1 MRKRKRLCGVL
12 IMIMALILMT
22 LPVSEADAASSA
34 SDFVM
39 EGNILVKYKGTEKDV
54 SVPDDVKVIGES
66 AFENNTV
73 LERVV
78 LPKSVEKIEP
88 YAFWGCD
95 NLATVV
101 LGKGLTTVGD
111 FAFTGCKGLKE
122 MTIPSKVTIIGIQA
136 FADCVNMTDIT
147 IPKET
152 TVIHETAFDGCAKLK
167 IHYEQGSI
175 AHGYAVD
182 FYEKQKEM
190 PEYEDVAGYGD
201 GQDTAVTPQPLP
213 TDAPTA
219 TQPPYVVD
227 GQVLGSTHIVGNQAV
242 FFMDAGAMKSRQ
254 EQVLQQSDMD
264 TASGIAKYTVVD
276 GKVVADQ
283 AYYKDNSLGKLSLPA
298 GVAEIGQFAF
308 ARSSLSGIGIPTG
321 VTTISYG
328 AFYHCDAL
336 AEVELPDTIQN
347 VEPKAFAYSSWVTD
361 FLAGSG
367 EDFLV
372 SGGVLV
378 AYRGNAKKVTVPE
391 GVRVIA
397 AEAFQGHTEMESLVL
412 PDSMRVIGEAAFEA
426 CLGLRRVQLNDGLE
440 EIKDRAF
447 CGTSVEKLTVPATV
461 KMVGLRALEG
471 ISAQYAG
478 ETPKQSYETS
488 ATRLSN
494 EVYRNPGRV
503 SRNEVPGV
511 TVFIRES
518 AGDSEDAPRSQMEG
532 ASAVLEGASRH
543 YDLTFTKMTDKDA
556 VENAWK
562 RAFSQQLPKDMV
574 CYDVMLTDSSRVPIS
589 KLGRQMLTVTVPV
602 PENLLGQQLRA
613 VALDRNGQLE
623 RIEISKGLQD
633 GKEVLRMQT
642 YQVSPIGI
650 YGVGADAGG
659 LQELSVSVQAA
670 AAPYGEQI
678 EQNRISLRTVQ
689 KPVGIVL
696 FFAGAALLFAGRR
709 KKNRT

>member
-12 IMIMALILMT
+12 IMIAALILMT

-54 SVPDDVKVIGES
+54 SVPDDVKVVGES

-95 NLATVV
+95 NLATVT
-101 LGKGLTTVGD
+101 LGKGLTAVGD

-122 MTIPSKVTIIGIQA
+122 MTIPSKVTNIGIQA

-152 TVIHETAFDGCAKLK
+152 TIIHETAFDGCAKLK
-167 IHYEQGSI
+167 IHYEQGSV
-175 AHGYAVD
+175 AHGYALN
-182 FYEKQKEM
+182 FYERQKEM

-201 GQDTAVTPQPLP
+201 GQNTATPEPSP
-213 TDAPTA
+213 TDAPMA

-242 FFMDAGAMKSRQ
+242 FFMDAGTMRSRQ
-254 EQVLQQSDMD
+254 EQVLQQSDMN
-264 TASGIAKYTVVD
+264 TTTGIPKYTVVD

-283 AYYKDNSLGKLSLPA
+283 AYYKNDSLDKLSLPS
-298 GVAEIGQFAF
+298 GVVEIGQFAF

-336 AEVELPDTIQN
+336 TEVELPDTIQN
-347 VEPKAFAYSSWVTD
+347 VEPKAFAYSRWVTD

-378 AYRGNAKKVTVPE
+378 AYRGNAEKVTVPE

-397 AEAFQGHTEMESLVL
+397 AEVFQGHTEIESLVL
-412 PDSMRVIGEAAFEA
+412 PDSTRVIGEAAFEA
-426 CLGLRRVQLNDGLE
+426 CSGLRRVQLNEGLE

-447 CGTSVEKLTVPATV
+447 CGTALEKLSLPATV
-461 KMVGLRALEG
+461 KEVGVRALEE
-471 ISAQYAG
+471 IAVQYAG
-478 ETPKQSYETS
+478 DTPKQTYESS

-494 EVYRNPGRV
+494 EIYRNPGRV
-503 SRNEVPGV
+503 SKNEVPGV
-511 TVFIRES
+511 TVFIREG
-518 AGDSEDAPRSQMEG
+518 ADAAEDAVRSQMEG
-532 ASAVLEGASRH
+532 ATATLEGASRH
-543 YDLTFTKMTDKDA
+543 YDLTFSKMTDKSTM
-556 VENAWK
+556 EKAWM
-562 RAFSQQLPKDMV
+562 RAFSEQLPRDMV
-574 CYDVMLTDSSRVPIS
+574 CYDVTLTDASRLPVS
-589 KLGRQMLTVTVPV
+589 KLGRQMLTVTIPV
-602 PENLLGQQLRA
+602 PESLLGQQLRA
-613 VALDRNGQLE
+613 VAVDRNGQLE
-623 RIEISKGLQD
+623 KIEISKGLQN
-633 GKEVLRMQT
+633 GKEVLRIQT
-642 YQVSPIGI
+642 YQVSSIGI
-650 YGVGADAGG
+650 YGIGVDAGE

-670 AAPYGEQI
+670 ASLGEQNQ
-678 EQNRISLRTVQ
+678 QNTISLRAVQ
-689 KPVGIVL
+689 RPLGIVL
-696 FFAGAALLFAGRR
+696 LFAGAALFFAGRR